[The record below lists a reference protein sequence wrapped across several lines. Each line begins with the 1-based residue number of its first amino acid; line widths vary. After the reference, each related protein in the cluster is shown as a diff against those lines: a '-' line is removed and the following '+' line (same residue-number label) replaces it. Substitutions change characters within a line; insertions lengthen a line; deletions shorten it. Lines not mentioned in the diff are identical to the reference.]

1 MLLDIALQEN
11 WYASSFDS
19 VILIFL
25 GLVKFS
31 FLKLP
36 KFMGYGLWSY
46 QMQVT

>member
-11 WYASSFDS
+11 WYASSFDL
-19 VILIFL
+19 VIHVLIFL

-36 KFMGYGLWSY
+36 NFMGYGL
-46 QMQVT
+46 